1 MDWKKRTDRPQAIQT
16 QLIGLMENLNDTQQT
31 LLNKLQTAE
40 EGMHINLLVMETG
53 LPYGEVASE
62 LTVLEL
68 EGLIRSLP
76 GGIYRFVR

>member
-1 MDWKKRTDRPQAIQT
+1 MEWKKRDARPQAIQT

-31 LLNKLQTAE
+31 LLNKLQVAE
-40 EGMHINLLVMETG
+40 EGMHINLLVNETQ

-68 EGLIRSLP
+68 EGLVRSLP